1 MDETGLHRFSG
12 DLGMVDGL
20 FVPSKYEVAGGR
32 LEFVYSTVYQRGW
45 ILDAGRKRSRRHIIN
60 TIYYD
65 TSSSYSLS
73 SCWLE
78 WFYLLQQKEL
88 RLDSIISSLY
98 GIENKLNYY
107 LDRECTSDWS
117 ELST

>member
-1 MDETGLHRFSG
+1 MLAANDRDVTSSI
-12 DLGMVDGL
+12 
-20 FVPSKYEVAGGR
+20 PS
-32 LEFVYSTVYQRGW
+32 TM
-45 ILDAGRKRSRRHIIN
+45 IP
-60 TIYYD
+60 

-78 WFYLLQQKEL
+78 LFYLLQQKEL
-88 RLDSIISSLY
+88 GLDSIISSLY

-107 LDRECTSDWS
+107 LDGECMSSDWS